1 MCWQGIRFKPPS
13 PTTDPDNPFWGK
25 DIDYESPPSD
35 GVERNDKQQTQSTP
49 SRVVTTTFPENKKK
63 QSTPSRVKPTP
74 SFPEKELQDKKC
86 REDKGKIG
94 LSATLDGIDCPADL
108 DEQDKAREDHFRD
121 AAAKSTPTRFD
132 VIYQPG
138 GAALEYAPWACNI
151 VKSPIKDK
159 YKGVIGPKICS
170 HGCLYCFNQ
179 QGTESDP
186 ILKDDII
193 NRLNRDLSKLKK
205 IIKRSERLEFTFVGD
220 LYDPALPE
228 GIARQCLMACKEA
241 GIPFQVLTKGGMKA
255 VRDFD
260 IYGPGDWFGVT
271 LTGRDEWE
279 PGAAPTEDRIAALQE
294 AHGRGIK
301 TWVSFEP
308 VLDPERTLELI
319 KRVDLFVDDIKIGI
333 LNPKKHNPKEVKELA
348 DRIDWPKFY
357 HEAVALCVRL
367 GRVEGQNFM
376 IKDDLKKAAAKL
388 STGAEEVKADDLTCS
403 VCGTEI
409 GPGHGSYGDDLCPS
423 CGPAMLVARAA
434 MKAHAGGATISELWE
449 ELAARGNRPPRREY
463 LPKMLAKLGCHE
475 EDNWKWEEAGA
486 S

>member
-1 MCWQGIRFKPPS
+1 
-13 PTTDPDNPFWGK
+13 
-25 DIDYESPPSD
+25 
-35 GVERNDKQQTQSTP
+35 
-49 SRVVTTTFPENKKK
+49 
-63 QSTPSRVKPTP
+63 
-74 SFPEKELQDKKC
+74 
-86 REDKGKIG
+86 
-94 LSATLDGIDCPADL
+94 
-108 DEQDKAREDHFRD
+108 
-121 AAAKSTPTRFD
+121 
-132 VIYQPG
+132 
-138 GAALEYAPWACNI
+138 
-151 VKSPIKDK
+151 
-159 YKGVIGPKICS
+159 
-170 HGCLYCFNQ
+170 
-179 QGTESDP
+179 
-186 ILKDDII
+186 
-193 NRLNRDLSKLKK
+193 
-205 IIKRSERLEFTFVGD
+205 
-220 LYDPALPE
+220 
-228 GIARQCLMACKEA
+228 
-241 GIPFQVLTKGGMKA
+241 
-255 VRDFD
+255 
-260 IYGPGDWFGVT
+260 VT

-279 PGAAPTEDRIAALQE
+279 PGAAPTEDRTASLQE